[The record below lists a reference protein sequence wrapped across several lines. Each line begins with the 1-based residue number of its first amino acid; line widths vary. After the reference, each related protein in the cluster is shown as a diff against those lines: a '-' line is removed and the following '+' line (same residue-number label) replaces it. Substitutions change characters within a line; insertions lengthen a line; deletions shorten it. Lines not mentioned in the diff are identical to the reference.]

1 LTAKLKRGATW
12 GGFFLSLTLLLS
24 IIFLSI
30 RTASSFIE
38 NTRWVA
44 HSYRVLQELAG
55 VESALLDEQTASRSL
70 RLTGNVEYQ
79 LTADE
84 AVVRLRRHLELA
96 FALVADNPAQA
107 ERILELKETAAGAN
121 WHGTRVAFV
130 ARPQVLSITSRL
142 RQAREE
148 ENRLLQMRIQESEN
162 SALLTRIL
170 NLGGGGLAI
179 LTLVIAFFLVQ
190 KRARDSDETSR
201 AILDTAVDAIITI
214 DESGKVFS
222 CNPASER
229 LLGYSKKELIGKN
242 ISVIMPEPYSSSHDS
257 YLEKYRRTGIAN
269 IIGIGREVSARR
281 KNGTVFPVHLSIGA
295 LYISSRRYFTG
306 ILRDITHLK
315 DVEYELNREKNFL
328 STVLA
333 TAGALIAVLDSR
345 GYFLRANDAFSDFL
359 DDHSFLASGG
369 KRYIDIVTREDQPYL
384 ESLVEG
390 IQKTGNPVEYEC
402 RVVSLSGETRR
413 LAGSISAIMGD
424 DSRIEFLICTGI
436 DITERKRREDEIQ
449 YLTQRVI
456 TIQEEER
463 MRISGDLHDSVG
475 QALAAIKFLLE
486 DLFIEISEESR
497 KKGRQVFNYVSEAIA
512 EVRSISHALSPIS
525 YKRLGLTRAIE
536 DLARTFRGGKLSID
550 VACDDLE
557 TIFPEKWDT
566 NAYRIVQE
574 AMVNIFKHSGAS
586 HVEILTARSEDNLKL
601 IVRDNGRGME
611 PGGERRVG
619 LGMLLMRERAHLL
632 GAEMTV
638 KSSHGKGTEI
648 VLEFQKQ

>member
-1 LTAKLKRGATW
+1 M
-12 GGFFLSLTLLLS
+12 
-24 IIFLSI
+24 
-30 RTASSFIE
+30 
-38 NTRWVA
+38 A

-242 ISVIMPEPYSSSHDS
+242 I
-257 YLEKYRRTGIAN
+257 
-269 IIGIGREVSARR
+269 
-281 KNGTVFPVHLSIGA
+281 F
-295 LYISSRRYFTG
+295 
-306 ILRDITHLK
+306 
-315 DVEYELNREKNFL
+315 
-328 STVLA
+328 
-333 TAGALIAVLDSR
+333 
-345 GYFLRANDAFSDFL
+345 
-359 DDHSFLASGG
+359 G
-369 KRYIDIVTREDQPYL
+369 KG
-384 ESLVEG
+384 LVERIRYG
-390 IQKTGNPVEYEC
+390 AGGVLQYGPHHV
-402 RVVSLSGETRR
+402 L
-413 LAGSISAIMGD
+413 LAVFCFQPE
-424 DSRIEFLICTGI
+424 RICL
-436 DITERKRREDEIQ
+436 
-449 YLTQRVI
+449 V
-456 TIQEEER
+456 
-463 MRISGDLHDSVG
+463 
-475 QALAAIKFLLE
+475 AATPF
-486 DLFIEISEESR
+486 DGF
-497 KKGRQVFNYVSEAIA
+497 
-512 EVRSISHALSPIS
+512 
-525 YKRLGLTRAIE
+525 
-536 DLARTFRGGKLSID
+536 
-550 VACDDLE
+550 
-557 TIFPEKWDT
+557 
-566 NAYRIVQE
+566 
-574 AMVNIFKHSGAS
+574 
-586 HVEILTARSEDNLKL
+586 
-601 IVRDNGRGME
+601 
-611 PGGERRVG
+611 
-619 LGMLLMRERAHLL
+619 
-632 GAEMTV
+632 
-638 KSSHGKGTEI
+638 
-648 VLEFQKQ
+648 